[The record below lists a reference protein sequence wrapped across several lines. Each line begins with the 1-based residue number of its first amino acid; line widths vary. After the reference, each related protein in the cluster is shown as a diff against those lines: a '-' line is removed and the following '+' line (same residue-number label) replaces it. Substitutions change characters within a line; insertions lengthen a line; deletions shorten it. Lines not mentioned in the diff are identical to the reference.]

1 MKLNDSCVSHF
12 RGPKKTLS
20 SRKNIRKILIRKM
33 GKFSSI
39 TELWQN
45 KQKPISIIHSSKK
58 RQKKILSFLVGNI
71 PKRKFSISKQKTFL
85 CYEKPHHV

>member
-1 MKLNDSCVSHF
+1 
-12 RGPKKTLS
+12 
-20 SRKNIRKILIRKM
+20 M

-58 RQKKILSFLVGNI
+58 RQKKNSIISCRQHTEKKIFNFQAEN
-71 PKRKFSISKQKTFL
+71 FSLLGKTSS
-85 CYEKPHHV
+85 CVK